1 MEWIFVVIIW
11 ILLGFVLSTKNLKI
25 KTVLVALQTILLIA
39 QISYG
44 LLK

>member
-1 MEWIFVVIIW
+1 MEWIFTAIIW
-11 ILLGFVLSTKNLKI
+11 ILLCFVLITKNLKV
-25 KTVLVALQTILLIA
+25 KTVLVALQIILLIA